1 MKDEPKDKV
10 VDSDDGRDETD
21 EEELDRKWN
30 ELLQELRVMQTGAQL
45 TAGFLL
51 TLPFQQTF
59 ASLDHFT
66 KGLYLVL
73 VILAALVTA
82 LVMAPVA
89 IHRRLS
95 GHHIKERLVL
105 SAHAL
110 VHGVL
115 TCIGLLVTGM
125 VLLIFDIV
133 TNLAWAGVAAA
144 CVALVIVALLVVLP
158 FRLISGDED

>member
-1 MKDEPKDKV
+1 MRDQPSDKV
-10 VDSDDGRDETD
+10 SGSGDGRDETK
-21 EEELDRKWN
+21 EERLDRKWN

-59 ASLDHFT
+59 ASLDSFN
-66 KGLYLVL
+66 KGFYLVL
-73 VILAALVTA
+73 VLLAALVTA

-95 GHHIKERLVL
+95 GHHIKERLVV
-105 SAHAL
+105 SAHLL

-115 TCIGLLVTGM
+115 SCIGLLVTGM
-125 VLLIFDIV
+125 VLLIFDMV
-133 TNLAWAGVAAA
+133 VDRGWAVVAAA
-144 CVALVIVALLVVLP
+144 CVAAVIVALLVVLP
-158 FRLISGDED
+158 FRLISRDD